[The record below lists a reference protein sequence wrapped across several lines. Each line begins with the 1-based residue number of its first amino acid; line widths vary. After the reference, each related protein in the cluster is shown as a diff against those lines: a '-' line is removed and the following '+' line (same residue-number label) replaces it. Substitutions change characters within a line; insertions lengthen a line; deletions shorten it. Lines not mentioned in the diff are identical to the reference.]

1 MFSVVLH
8 KKLSFVAESRLADYD
23 PSRVKRSP
31 PSMNE
36 VCFFEK
42 LSRNEGSGDGATRIF
57 YKAMPLGDHD
67 T

>member
-1 MFSVVLH
+1 M
-8 KKLSFVAESRLADYD
+8 AESRLADYD

-57 YKAMPLGDHD
+57 YKAMPLKDHD